1 MAYLNDRVLD
11 NGLNTLTNEGTR
23 LDLCHTEPTTYTQ
36 ATSTYTVGN
45 KTGISIGAPA
55 ARAPSGR
62 KVTVPAITDGTV
74 TATSTGTSD
83 DPQYYA
89 VTDPGNSRLLAA
101 GPLAA
106 AQLVTSGNV
115 FTLTAFD
122 IGIPGPA

>member
-11 NGLNTLTNEGTR
+11 NGLTVLDTEANR
-23 LDLCHTEPTTYTQ
+23 LDICHTEPTTYTQ

-62 KVTVPAITDGTV
+62 KVTVAAISDGSV
-74 TATSTGTSD
+74 TATSTGSSD
-83 DPQYYA
+83 DAQYWA
-89 VTDPGNSRLLAA
+89 ITDTSNSRLLAA
-101 GPLAA
+101 GALSAS
-106 AQLVTSGNV
+106 QMVTSGNS
-115 FTLTAFD
+115 FSLGAFD